1 MCSVR
6 CSGQEQDAS
15 SKKKRSSEALQLKLK
30 FQNFNFLLR
39 LVVFRV
45 VVRIC
50 SDIDTQWPL
59 VCPSDSTLTCCARSL
74 KFSAEHFAE
83 LFEAGF
89 EDREALIG
97 LIEKAGNLRAPSHH
111 ARPFTT
117 EDLRDLRTT
126 WRLLEKGLAALDGH
140 DDFFGDD

>member
-1 MCSVR
+1 MTYGEDWAEERLPLCGCEGLLGR
-6 CSGQEQDAS
+6 WRSGGGDFVLEYADYHHY
-15 SKKKRSSEALQLKLK
+15 KK
-30 FQNFNFLLR
+30 
-39 LVVFRV
+39 
-45 VVRIC
+45 IMGH
-50 SDIDTQWPL
+50 P
-59 VCPSDSTLTCCARSL
+59 
-74 KFSAEHFAE
+74 EHFAE